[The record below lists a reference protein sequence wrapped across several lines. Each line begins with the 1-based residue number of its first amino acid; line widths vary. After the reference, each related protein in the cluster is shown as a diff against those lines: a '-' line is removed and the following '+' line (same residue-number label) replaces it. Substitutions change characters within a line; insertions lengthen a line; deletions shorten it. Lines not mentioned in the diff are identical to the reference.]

1 MAKKT
6 SSSSKG
12 AVIQRIDGAEKS
24 GVIQQDGRSERVQGF
39 SFRAP
44 EAISVQLVGDFTH
57 WQEKPISLKKEDGG
71 VWRASVPLSPGE
83 HHYRFLVDGE
93 WRDDPEC
100 PMRVPNP
107 FGGQDMMRKVA

>member
-1 MAKKT
+1 MAKKI
-6 SSSSKG
+6 SSSSKEVKEAG
-12 AVIQRIDGAEKS
+12 N
-24 GVIQQDGRSERVQGF
+24 GVRAQGF

-57 WQEKPISLKKEDGG
+57 WQEHPISLRKDAMGT
-71 VWRASVPLSPGE
+71 WHASVELKPGT

-100 PMRVPNP
+100 AVRVPNP
-107 FGGQDMMRKVA
+107 FGGQNMARQVN

>member
-6 SSSSKG
+6 NLN
-12 AVIQRIDGAEKS
+12 IS
-24 GVIQQDGRSERVQGF
+24 GNRRTQTF

-44 EAISVQLVGDFTH
+44 DALSVQLVGDFTQ
-57 WQEKPISLKKEDGG
+57 WQERPINLHKGADG
-71 VWRASVPLSPGE
+71 VWRTAVPLPPGT

-100 PMRVPNP
+100 TLRTPNP
-107 FGGQDMMRKVA
+107 FGGENMTRQVA